1 MSSSSIKAPS
11 LTDALVPLVS
21 LIFLLA
27 LSVYL
32 FGEDASYGANQISL
46 MLCGLLA
53 AVIGMKNGRS
63 WDDMQEGIRDSIAM
77 SMTAILILLSVG
89 MLIGCW
95 IIAGTVPAMIS
106 FGLALLSP
114 QVFYPASCLICAV
127 VALSVGSSW
136 TVAGTIG
143 IGLIGVAQSMGLS
156 LEITAGAIISG
167 AYLGD
172 KLSPLSDTTNLA
184 ASVAGA
190 ELFAHIKNLMWTTVP
205 SFLLSLILFSL
216 LSIGVEATA
225 SESEI
230 NQLDDILRQQFH
242 IAWYNLLPVVVVFF
256 LAQKRW
262 PALPTLIVG
271 ALSGLVMALFFQSDA
286 ILRLAGNDASIGGG
300 MTLVKGLWIAGF
312 DGYQSQSGNEVI
324 DSLLSK
330 GGMSSMLNTVWLII
344 AAMMFGGA
352 MERAGFLSCLLVKLL
367 ASVHS
372 VGGLIRS
379 LIFTGIGANIITADQ
394 FIAIVVPG
402 RMYQEEFRKRNLH
415 PLNVSRNLEDSAT
428 VTSVLIPW
436 NTCGAFMA
444 ATLGVATHAYFLFA
458 FFNLINPLIAI
469 VYSYINF
476 RILPLGHEPDS
487 KTKLRNNS

>member
-1 MSSSSIKAPS
+1 MSSSSIKIPS
-11 LTDALVPLVS
+11 LSDALIPLLS

-32 FGEDASYGANQISL
+32 FGEDASYGANQIVL
-46 MLCGLLA
+46 MLCGILA
-53 AVIGMKNGRS
+53 GVVGMKNGHS
-63 WDDMQEGIRDSIAM
+63 WDDIQEGMRDSIMM
-77 SMTAILILLSVG
+77 SVTAVLILLAVG

-106 FGLALLSP
+106 YGLALLSP

-127 VALSVGSSW
+127 VALSIGSSW

-190 ELFAHIKNLMWTTVP
+190 ELFAHIRNLMWTTIP
-205 SFLLSLILFSL
+205 SFFISLILFSV
-216 LSIGVEATA
+216 LSIGAETTA

-230 NQLDDILRQQFH
+230 NRLDDILRQQFH
-242 IAWYNLLPVVVVFF
+242 IGWYNLLPIVVVFV
-256 LAQKRW
+256 LAQKKW
-262 PALPTLIVG
+262 PALPTLIIG
-271 ALSGLVMALFFQSDA
+271 ALSALVMALFFQSEA
-286 ILRLAGNDASIGGG
+286 ILRLAGDDADVG
-300 MTLVKGLWIAGF
+300 MTLTLVKGLWITAF
-312 DGYQSQSGNEVI
+312 DGYQSQSGNDVI

-344 AAMMFGGA
+344 SAMMFGGA
-352 MERAGFLSCLLVKLL
+352 MERAGLLNCLLVKLL

-379 LIFTGIGANIITADQ
+379 LIFTGIGANIVTGDQ

-402 RMYQEEFRKRNLH
+402 RMYQQEFRNRKLH
-415 PLNVSRNLEDSAT
+415 PLNLSRNLEDSAT

-436 NTCGAFMA
+436 NTCGAYMA

-469 VYSYINF
+469 IYSYINF
-476 RILPLGHEPDS
+476 RILPLKQDS
-487 KTKLRNNS
+487 DLKTTETNNV

>member
-1 MSSSSIKAPS
+1 MHTTAIKTPS
-11 LTDALVPLVS
+11 LVDALIPLSS
-21 LIFLLA
+21 LIVLLA

-32 FGEDASYGANQISL
+32 FGEDASYGANQIAL
-46 MLCGLLA
+46 MLCGILA
-53 AVIGMKNGRS
+53 GLVGMKNGHS
-63 WDDMQEGIRDSIAM
+63 WEDIQAGIRDSIMMAM
-77 SMTAILILLSVG
+77 PAVLILLAVG

-95 IIAGTVPAMIS
+95 IISGTVPAMIT

-114 QVFYPASCLICAV
+114 QVFYPAACLICAV
-127 VALSVGSSW
+127 VALSIGSSW

-190 ELFAHIKNLMWTTVP
+190 ELFAHIRNLLWTTVP
-205 SFLLSLILFSL
+205 AFLISLLLFSL
-216 LSIGVEATA
+216 LSIGVEAPA

-230 NQLDDILRQQFH
+230 SQLDLLLAQQFH
-242 IAWYNLLPVVVVFF
+242 IAWYNLLPVVLVLI
-256 LAQKRW
+256 LAQLRW
-262 PALPTLIVG
+262 PALPALVAG
-271 ALSGLVMALFFQSDA
+271 ALFGLFMALFFQPEA
-286 ILRLAGNDASIGGG
+286 ALRLAGADGDSGGAL
-300 MTLVKGLWIAGF
+300 MLVKGLWMAAA
-312 DGYQSQSGNEVI
+312 DGYQSQSGNTVI

-344 AAMMFGGA
+344 AAMTFGGA
-352 MERAGFLSCLLVKLL
+352 MEKAGLLNCLLQRVLV
-367 ASVHS
+367 SVHS

-394 FIAIVVPG
+394 FISIVVPG
-402 RMYQEEFRKRNLH
+402 RMYQQEFRRRNLH

-428 VTSVLIPW
+428 VTSALIPW

-444 ATLGVATHAYFLFA
+444 ATLGVATHAYFFFA
-458 FFNLINPLIAI
+458 FFNLISPLIAI
-469 VYSYINF
+469 VYSYIGF
-476 RILPLGHEPDS
+476 RILPAEQDQETPVAT
-487 KTKLRNNS
+487 TKI

>member
-1 MSSSSIKAPS
+1 MSSSSIKIPS
-11 LTDALVPLVS
+11 LLDALIPLLS

-32 FGEDASYGANQISL
+32 FGEDASYGANQIAL
-46 MLCGLLA
+46 ILCGLLA
-53 AVIGMKNGRS
+53 GVVGMKNGHS
-63 WDDMQEGIRDSIAM
+63 WDDIQEGIRDSIMM
-77 SMTAILILLSVG
+77 SMTAVLILLSVG

-127 VALSVGSSW
+127 VALSIGSSW

-184 ASVAGA
+184 ASVAGV
-190 ELFAHIKNLMWTTVP
+190 ELFAHIRNLMWTTVP
-205 SFLLSLILFSL
+205 SFLMSLILFGF
-216 LSIGVEATA
+216 LSIGVETTA

-230 NQLDDILRQQFH
+230 SRLDDVLEQQFH
-242 IAWYNLLPVVVVFF
+242 IAWYNLLPVAVVFM

-271 ALSGLVMALFFQSDA
+271 GLSGLVMALFFQPEA
-286 ILRLAGNDASIGGG
+286 IVRLAGGSADTG
-300 MTLVKGLWIAGF
+300 MALTLVKGLWIAAF
-312 DGYQSQSGNEVI
+312 DGYQSQSGNDVI

-330 GGMSSMLNTVWLII
+330 GGMSSMLNTIWLIL
-344 AAMMFGGA
+344 AAMTFGGA
-352 MERAGFLSCLLVKLL
+352 MERAGLLNCLLQKLL

-394 FIAIVVPG
+394 FISIVVPG
-402 RMYQEEFRKRNLH
+402 RMYQQEFRKRNLH

-428 VTSVLIPW
+428 VTSALVPW

-458 FFNLINPLIAI
+458 FFNLINPVIAI

-476 RILPLGHEPDS
+476 RILPLEQESDEN
-487 KTKLRNNS
+487 TVETNNV